1 MVFSRTSDPCPT
13 GRAGSDA
20 GGVSATSRSSG
31 PGNEAPPTS
40 RAMIRADP
48 EASPRGGVSR
58 VFLRRAPETRS
69 RLLDTGEMEK
79 EESAS
84 PGEDGMGSGPQLL
97 GDGDVLHAL
106 GRRGESAG
114 TEPDTRRGG
123 RPQVPLS
130 SWDHWGGVS
139 HTGGAT
145 HMRPRRRG
153 FEFYRRTF
161 PSGVTRC
168 ALLSHRAGWA
178 WGCPN
183 LNRSL

>member
-1 MVFSRTSDPCPT
+1 
-13 GRAGSDA
+13 
-20 GGVSATSRSSG
+20 
-31 PGNEAPPTS
+31 
-40 RAMIRADP
+40 MIRADP